1 MVLKEI
7 IEKLGLEVRG
17 KFDNLGRQINKG
29 YASDLLSDVLANTE
43 KGDLWITLQ
52 IHKNIVAV
60 AGMKELSGIILINSR
75 EPEKETI
82 EKAEIENMPILVS
95 KLPAFELIGRL
106 YALGVTGIKDNVK
119 GV

>member
-17 KFDNLGRQINKG
+17 KFDNLGRRINKG
-29 YASDLLSDVLANTE
+29 YVSDLLSDVLANAE

-60 AGMKELSGIILINSR
+60 ASMKELSGIILINSR

-82 EKAEIENMPILVS
+82 EKAKQRRI
-95 KLPAFELIGRL
+95 
-106 YALGVTGIKDNVK
+106 
-119 GV
+119 